1 MVIRATDRVADVL
14 KADASL
20 IDVFVSMSPAFER
33 LRNPAARK
41 VIGRLVTLQQAA
53 RMGGVEIDALLDRL
67 NNHEANPSRSGGE
80 PVTRAPAAAGPV
92 CDVTATVP
100 AHPGALAAI
109 AKSDIVEIDVR
120 EELRAGREPFSQ
132 IMAARAQVPAGGA
145 LCVRAT
151 FEPVPLYAVMQ
162 KQHLT
167 HWTEQRADD
176 DWLVWFYPEMQAVAA
191 ATPSVSAATPTAA
204 AAAPHAMGAVSS
216 PANAA
221 PVADGNDAD
230 VRIIDVRGLEPP
242 EPMMRTLAAL
252 EDLPVGATLIQLNV
266 RVPKFLLPLLEE
278 RGCTY
283 DIREQDDELVRLF
296 IRRKEAAR
304 S

>member
-1 MVIRATDRVADVL
+1 
-14 KADASL
+14 
-20 IDVFVSMSPAFER
+20 
-33 LRNPAARK
+33 
-41 VIGRLVTLQQAA
+41 
-53 RMGGVEIDALLDRL
+53 
-67 NNHEANPSRSGGE
+67 
-80 PVTRAPAAAGPV
+80 
-92 CDVTATVP
+92 
-100 AHPGALAAI
+100 
-109 AKSDIVEIDVR
+109 
-120 EELRAGREPFSQ
+120 
-132 IMAARAQVPAGGA
+132 
-145 LCVRAT
+145 
-151 FEPVPLYAVMQ
+151 MQ

-167 HWTEQRADD
+167 HWTERRADD

-191 ATPSVSAATPTAA
+191 ATPSVSAATP
-204 AAAPHAMGAVSS
+204 AV
-216 PANAA
+216 ANAA

>member
-167 HWTEQRADD
+167 HWTERRADD

-191 ATPSVSAATPTAA
+191 ATPSVSAATP
-204 AAAPHAMGAVSS
+204 AV
-216 PANAA
+216 ANAA

-252 EDLPVGATLIQLNV
+252 EDLPVGATLLQLNV